1 MIALKF
7 MRSGARSLFAKQ
19 AWPSGV
25 WLEAE
30 PGPLVPC
37 RNGLHAC
44 RIEDLAFWIAD
55 ELWEVE
61 LDGEWLRA
69 PDALVAR
76 RARLSRKIE
85 RWDEREAR
93 AQFAAG
99 CVARA
104 AAGCRRAGVAGDHG
118 AAQYLQQAEGFA
130 AAGNTA
136 VAAYAAAL
144 AFGALGPAQDAQDA
158 MGAFRAERREQ
169 GALLASVLGLA

>member
-7 MRSGARSLFAKQ
+7 MRSGARPLFAPRS
-19 AWPSGV
+19 WPEPGV
-25 WLEAE
+25 WWEAD

-44 RIEDLAFWIAD
+44 RVDDLAFWLAD

-61 LDGEWLRA
+61 LGDEWIEA

-85 RWDEREAR
+85 RWGDAEIRAR
-93 AQFAAG
+93 FAAA

-104 AAGCRRAGVAGDHG
+104 ADGFGRAGTPVDQR
-118 AAQYLQQAEGFA
+118 AAEYLEQAETFA
-130 AAGNTA
+130 RAGNAA
-136 VAAYAAAL
+136 VTAYAAAL
-144 AFGALGPAQDAQDA
+144 VFGAIGPEADA
-158 MGAFRAERREQ
+158 MRAFRAERREQ
-169 GALLASVLGLA
+169 GPVLASILGLT

>member
-1 MIALKF
+1 MIAHKF
-7 MRSGARSLFAKQ
+7 MRSGARALFANQ
-19 AWPSGV
+19 AWSSGA

-44 RIEDLAFWIAD
+44 RTEDLAFWIAD

-85 RWDEREAR
+85 RWDASEVR
-93 AQFAAG
+93 AQFAG
-99 CVARA
+99 VCVARA
-104 AAGCRRAGVAGDHG
+104 ADGCRRAGVAGAQK
-118 AAQYLQQAEGFA
+118 AAQYLEQAEGFA

-144 AFGALGPAQDAQDA
+144 VFGALGPAHDA
-158 MGAFRAERREQ
+158 MSAFRAERREQ
-169 GALLASVLGLA
+169 GPLLASILGLA